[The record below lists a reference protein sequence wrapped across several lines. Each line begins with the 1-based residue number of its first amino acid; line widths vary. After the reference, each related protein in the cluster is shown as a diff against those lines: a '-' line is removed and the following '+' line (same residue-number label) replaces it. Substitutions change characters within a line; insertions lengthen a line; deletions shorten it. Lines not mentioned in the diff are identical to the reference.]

1 MRAESLNGFPLL
13 DLIRSLHTALLFIGS
28 EKLPRSYHVLGWRAV
43 ALKSQISTIFRTSS
57 ALARARF
64 ISFFADH
71 FRQQTTVMQSNLNRR
86 VRLDCVY
93 RTDHV
98 SFACEANSVAA
109 FENS

>member
-57 ALARARF
+57 GALAVLLAYCY
-64 ISFFADH
+64 SDGSYA
-71 FRQQTTVMQSNLNRR
+71 NL
-86 VRLDCVY
+86 LC
-93 RTDHV
+93 
-98 SFACEANSVAA
+98 NSAIVQA
-109 FENS
+109 FPIVCTLLLSLIQGGIGGIIWAG